1 MSDKEVQKTE
11 ESGSDNQKDVMDSL
25 KEFNNPSAEGSE
37 EMEAKEAENKAK
49 PQPEEKSD
57 VEESPKETEESKVNW
72 LIENKF
78 RNDDEGR
85 QKLADSYKNMQSMKD
100 KAEKTLKSQ
109 EGEYDRLKQLDQF
122 LQENP
127 NVVNTLKSEV
137 KKVAKTEDSPPVKP
151 EDYDILDEQ
160 IDGSSSQEWRGQHDK
175 WLIKQGAAQAM
186 QYVDDIRQKDANT
199 QALQSEVNELKSLGM
214 SDDEINSYYG
224 WMDSPENVTTEN
236 KVKIYR
242 ILNGQVSQESI
253 SAEAQSNSS
262 DTDIKEMSKNV
273 SAGAV
278 EGKAPATK
286 TSFEKE
292 QDNWVSSI
300 MQFSK

>member
-253 SAEAQSNSS
+253 GAEAQSNSS

>member
-37 EMEAKEAENKAK
+37 EMEAKEAETKAK

-57 VEESPKETEESKVNW
+57 VEESPKETEESNVNW

-109 EGEYDRLKQLDQF
+109 EVEYDRLKQLDQF

-253 SAEAQSNSS
+253 GAEAQSNSS

>member
-11 ESGSDNQKDVMDSL
+11 ESGSDNQKDVMDAL
-25 KEFNNPSAEGSE
+25 KEFNTPAEEGSE
-37 EMEAKEAENKAK
+37 EVETKEAETKAES
-49 PQPEEKSD
+49 QPEEKSE
-57 VEESPKETEESKVNW
+57 VKESPKEPEESNVDW

-85 QKLADSYKNMQSMKD
+85 QKLAESYKSMQSMKD

-127 NVVNTLKSEV
+127 NVVNTLKEEV
-137 KKVAKTEDSPPVKP
+137 TKVAKSEDSPPVKP

-160 IDGSSSQEWRGQHDK
+160 IDGSSSQKWRGQHDE

-186 QYVDDIRQKDANT
+186 QYVDDVRQKDANT

-224 WMDSPENVTTEN
+224 WMESPEHVTTEN

-242 ILNGQVSQESI
+242 ILNGQVSQEGV
-253 SAEAQSNSS
+253 SAETQTNSS
-262 DTDIKEMSKNV
+262 NNDIKEMSKNV

>member
-37 EMEAKEAENKAK
+37 EMEAKEAETKAK

-57 VEESPKETEESKVNW
+57 VKESPKETEESNVNW

-109 EGEYDRLKQLDQF
+109 EVEYDRLKQLDQF

-253 SAEAQSNSS
+253 GAEAQSNSS

>member
-11 ESGSDNQKDVMDSL
+11 DSGSDNQKDVMDAL
-25 KEFNNPSAEGSE
+25 KEFNSPSEEGSE
-37 EMEAKEAENKAK
+37 EVKTKEAETKAK
-49 PQPEEKSD
+49 SQPDEKSD
-57 VEESPKETEESKVNW
+57 VEESPKETEESNVNW

-78 RNDDEGR
+78 RNDEEGR

-100 KAEKTLKSQ
+100 KAEKTLKTQ
-109 EGEYDRLKQLDQF
+109 ESEYDRLKQLDQF

-127 NVVNTLKSEV
+127 NVVSTLKEEV
-137 KKVAKTEDSPPVKP
+137 TKVAKDEHSSPVKP

-160 IDGSSSQEWRGQHDK
+160 IDGSSSQVWRGQHDE

-199 QALQSEVNELKSLGM
+199 NALQSEVNELKSLGM

-224 WMDSPENVTTEN
+224 WMDSPEHVTTEN

-253 SAEAQSNSS
+253 GAEAQSNSS